1 MNGVFYITVKSHLI
15 RFATVQLE
23 FDKLFANLE
32 ANTITSS
39 IAKTDSRLTQ
49 TAQGTIFYLVS
60 DSKLTRV

>member
-39 IAKTDSRLTQ
+39 IAKTDSRL
-49 TAQGTIFYLVS
+49 AVFVVLSLTIG
-60 DSKLTRV
+60 DT